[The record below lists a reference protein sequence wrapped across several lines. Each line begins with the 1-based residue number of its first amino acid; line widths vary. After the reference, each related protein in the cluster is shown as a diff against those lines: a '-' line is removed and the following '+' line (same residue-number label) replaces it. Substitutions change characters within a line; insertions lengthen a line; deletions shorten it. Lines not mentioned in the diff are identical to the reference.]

1 MQRGD
6 SVYAK
11 ASGVENGY
19 SYFIL
24 TFENYYFNNICDTT
38 KSKTYKNIYAPSL
51 GSKENPSHIFNK
63 KVIRID
69 RKDSPILPEI

>member
-11 ASGVENGY
+11 AYGVENGY

-24 TFENYYFNNICDTT
+24 TFENYYFNNIRDNA
-38 KSKTYKNIYAPSL
+38 KSKIYKNIYD
-51 GSKENPSHIFNK
+51 E
-63 KVIRID
+63 
-69 RKDSPILPEI
+69 

>member
-1 MQRGD
+1 MH
-6 SVYAK
+6 AE

-38 KSKTYKNIYAPSL
+38 KSKTYKKYMMNKNHPSTL
-51 GSKENPSHIFNK
+51 F
-63 KVIRID
+63 
-69 RKDSPILPEI
+69 PEADICTQFLE

>member
-38 KSKTYKNIYAPSL
+38 KSKTYKNIYD
-51 GSKENPSHIFNK
+51 E
-63 KVIRID
+63 
-69 RKDSPILPEI
+69 